1 MPELPE
7 VETVRRSLLPLVGV
21 RIDSAEVHER
31 RLRKPVPED
40 LDVVIAGA
48 TFTEFERRAKY
59 LLCHLDRGVSLLVHL
74 GMSGVFHVRPTGSA
88 RRRHDHVVLQLAGR
102 RELVFHDPRRFG
114 LIRLG
119 RQEEFS
125 ELQGLGVDPLTEAFT
140 AESLWAMTRGR
151 SKPIKNLLMDQAHIV
166 GVGNIYANEALFR
179 AGVRPRRAAQRLR
192 RAEVERIHRSV
203 GAVLREAIE
212 LGGSSIAD
220 YRDGRGEPG
229 YFQLRLAVYDRAG
242 APCPNCA
249 AVIRRTVLAGRSTF
263 FCDRCQH

>member
-7 VETVRRSLLPLVGV
+7 VETVRRSLLPLIGV
-21 RIDSAEVHER
+21 RIDRVDVHER
-31 RLRKPVPED
+31 RLRKPIPED
-40 LDVVIAGA
+40 LDAGVAGA
-48 TFTEFERRAKY
+48 TFSDFERRAKY
-59 LLCHLDRGVSLLVHL
+59 LLCHLDRGISLLVHL
-74 GMSGVFHVRPTGSA
+74 GMSGVFHVRPTGSP
-88 RRRHDHVVLQLAGR
+88 RRRHDHVVFRLAGR

-114 LIRLG
+114 LLQLG
-119 RQEEFS
+119 RPQDFS
-125 ELQGLGVDPLTEAFT
+125 ELRGLGIDPLSEPFT
-140 AESLWAMTRGR
+140 AAALWALTRGR

-179 AGVRPRRAAQRLR
+179 AGVRPRRAAQHLR
-192 RAEVERIHRSV
+192 RAEVERIHHSV

-229 YFQLRLAVYDRAG
+229 YFQLRLAVYDREG

-249 AVIRRTVLAGRSTF
+249 ALIRRTVLAGRSTF
-263 FCDRCQH
+263 FCDRCQR